1 MTRLRDIIV
10 DLAIV
15 VVIVLFG
22 AVFFVARRDHTR
34 YDGNA
39 RAIAM
44 WARDQG
50 VSRIAWPED
59 LRASVP
65 VLLHNK
71 VAVVL
76 VDEGRLAPQQL
87 AVNQTPVVVT
97 RGEPPLKVT
106 TRARYTSGPFV
117 VRLIDLGDAAKVP
130 LEPGQ
135 QVGEEISRPYRY
147 APLRDSRVVAYGKP
161 FAVAVRLGP
170 GRYVFTSE
178 AFDPKTRASVRLVA
192 AHATRALAET
202 TSRASRIVQTPNEL
216 AFSVS
221 QRQPVD
227 VVLRT
232 EALGPA
238 DASLLVHAWHLTRE
252 GQSR

>member
-1 MTRLRDIIV
+1 MARLRDILI
-10 DLAIV
+10 DLAV
-15 VVIVLFG
+15 VVVVVVFG
-22 AVFFVARRDHTR
+22 AAFFVARRDHAR

-39 RAIAM
+39 KAIAM

-50 VSRIAWPED
+50 VSRIAWPQD
-59 LRASVP
+59 LRTSVP
-65 VLLHNK
+65 VLLHDN

-87 AVNQTPVVVT
+87 AVNRTPVVVT
-97 RGEPPLKVT
+97 RGEPRLHVT
-106 TRARYTSGPFV
+106 TRRRYTSGPFV
-117 VRLIDLGDAAKVP
+117 ARLIDLGEAAKVP

-135 QVGEEISRPYRY
+135 EVGEEISRPYRY
-147 APLRDSRVVAYGKP
+147 APLRDSRIIDYDKP

-170 GRYVFTSE
+170 GHYLFTSE
-178 AFDPKTRASVRLVA
+178 AFDPKRRASVRLVA
-192 AHATRALAET
+192 KQATHVLAEMT
-202 TSRASRIVQTPNEL
+202 RKASRIVQTPYEL

-221 QRQPVD
+221 GRQPVD

-238 DASLLVHAWHLTRE
+238 GASLRVHAWRLTRE
-252 GQSR
+252 VERR